1 MQGSGK
7 GEGLGGEGGR
17 RNGMGDLQCEHC
29 EDVCRSV
36 LWNERKRE
44 IRLIFNHCG
53 KMQTRVF

>member
-17 RNGMGDLQCEHC
+17 RNGMGDFQCQHC
-29 EDVCRSV
+29 EDICRSV

-53 KMQTRVF
+53 KMF